1 MSFNI
6 ADEITYKI
14 VTEVQETMDE
24 FIFTTIQPFC
34 ERVVQR
40 KISKQELT
48 DALMLYETT
57 RQLREKE

>member
-1 MSFNI
+1 MKFNI
-6 ADEITYKI
+6 TDETYKI

-34 ERVVQR
+34 ESVVQR
-40 KISKQELT
+40 KISKQELI
-48 DALMLYETT
+48 DALVLYEST

>member
-1 MSFNI
+1 MSSNI

-34 ERVVQR
+34 ESVVQR
-40 KISKQELT
+40 KISKQELI
-48 DALMLYETT
+48 DALVLYETT